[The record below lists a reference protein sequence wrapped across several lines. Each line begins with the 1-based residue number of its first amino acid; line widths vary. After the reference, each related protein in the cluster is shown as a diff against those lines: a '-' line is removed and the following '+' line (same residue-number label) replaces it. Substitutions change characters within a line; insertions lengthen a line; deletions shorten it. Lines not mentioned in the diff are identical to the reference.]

1 MGSGRAPFE
10 DKDPP
15 AGARRPTRARSR
27 MAGESAESTA
37 WDAQPTENHMGP
49 LVAKTEAGEASAPVR
64 DASPHRG
71 PEHSRRRFRGFRYP
85 EAEGPR
91 EALSRLRELCRQW
104 LSPDI
109 HTKEQILE
117 LLVLEQF
124 LTILPA
130 ELQAWVR
137 GQHPEKGDEVVVL
150 LEHLQRQL
158 EAPTPQVPGGD
169 QGQELVCRE
178 MAALAPSRGSRSAQF
193 QPVRAL
199 LKHESLGSRAL
210 PGTVLQGP
218 GLAPGGRCRGDAVV
232 AARLPPE
239 PQGLLKTE
247 DVALAFSSGWA
258 QLDSSR
264 GSFHGDEG
272 RENPGGLTS
281 PGGETEAEIR
291 ALPVDEVRPVQ
302 ESGGIPRPLR
312 EDTAQIPEGTEAGEQ
327 EGRFPRKQKTATG
340 SRRHYCHECGK
351 SFAQSSGLTKHRRIH
366 TGEKPYE
373 CEDCGKTFIGS
384 SALVIHQRVHTG
396 EKPYECEEC
405 GKVFSHSS
413 NLIKH
418 QRTHTGE
425 KPYECEECGKTFSQ
439 SCSLLEH
446 HKIHTGE
453 KPYQCN
459 MCGKAFRRN
468 SHLLRHQRIH
478 GDKNVQD
485 RECAET
491 WESQGRVESRW
502 ENVEAPAPYTC
513 NECDRSFTRSRS
525 LIEHQKIHTG
535 EKPYQC
541 DTCGKGFTRTSYLVQ
556 HRRSH
561 VGKKVL
567 SRIWGTQ
574 FRIEVHQ

>member
-1 MGSGRAPFE
+1 
-10 DKDPP
+10 
-15 AGARRPTRARSR
+15 AGAPRS
-27 MAGESAESTA
+27 
-37 WDAQPTENHMGP
+37 PGP
-49 LVAKTEAGEASAPVR
+49 
-64 DASPHRG
+64 G
-71 PEHSRRRFRGFRYP
+71 PERSRRRFRGFRYP

-91 EALSRLRELCRQW
+91 EALRRLRELCGQW
-104 LSPDI
+104 LRPETHS
-109 HTKEQILE
+109 KEQILE

-130 ELQAWVR
+130 ELQARVQE
-137 GQHPEKGDEVVVL
+137 QHPESGDEVVVL

-158 EAPTPQVPGGD
+158 EAPAPQVPGGD
-169 QGQELVCRE
+169 QSRELICCK
-178 MAALAPSRGSRSAQF
+178 MAVLTPFRRSQSAQF

-199 LKHESLGSRAL
+199 LKHESLASRAL
-210 PGTVLQGP
+210 SDTVLQGP
-218 GLAPGGRCRGDAVV
+218 GLARGGRCRGDPAV

-239 PQGLLKTE
+239 PQGLLTTE
-247 DVALAFSSGWA
+247 DVAPLLSAGWTPP
-258 QLDSSR
+258 DVSR
-264 GSFHGDEG
+264 GSVCGGEG
-272 RENPGGLTS
+272 QNRGSPTS
-281 PGGETEAEIR
+281 PGGEIQAEIR
-291 ALPVDEVRPVQ
+291 ALPADEDQPVQ
-302 ESGGIPRPLR
+302 EPRQIPCPLR
-312 EDTAQIPEGTEAGEQ
+312 EDMAQIPTGSDAGEQ
-327 EGRFPRKQKTATG
+327 EGRFPGKQEAAPG

-351 SFAQSSGLTKHRRIH
+351 SFAQSSGLSKHRRIH

-453 KPYQCN
+453 KPFQCA

-468 SHLLRHQRIH
+468 SHLLRHQRVH
-478 GDKNVQD
+478 GDRNMQD
-485 RECAET
+485 PERAET
-491 WESQGRVESRW
+491 WEGRGRVEGQW
-502 ENVEAPAPYTC
+502 ENVEAPVSYKC
-513 NECDRSFTRSRS
+513 NACERSFTRNRS
-525 LIEHQKIHTG
+525 LIEHQKVHTG
-535 EKPYQC
+535 EKPCQC

-567 SRIWGTQ
+567 AQ
-574 FRIEVHQ
+574 